1 MSLIHAEHVR
11 KVYDEGQPYE
21 TVALDDI
28 SLTIDAGEFVA
39 IMGVSGSGKST
50 LMHIIGCLDVPSS
63 GHYYFDGD
71 DISTKT
77 SKQLVSIRRTKIGFI
92 FQTFNLLPR
101 TSSIANVELP
111 LIYQGIGKNE
121 RTKRA
126 VDVLHQV
133 GLGDRVRYTS
143 AQLSGGQQQRVA
155 IARAIVHKPTL
166 VLADE
171 PTGNLD
177 SRSGQEIMDVLQR
190 LNQSGA
196 TVIVVTHDA
205 AVAKRAQRTVYL
217 EDGKVV

>member
-21 TVALDDI
+21 TIALDDI

-77 SKQLVSIRRTKIGFI
+77 SKELVSIRRTKIGFI

-111 LIYQGIGKNE
+111 LIYQGVGKNE

-190 LNQSGA
+190 LNKSGA

>member
-39 IMGVSGSGKST
+39 IMGVSGSGKSA